1 MFGKSNAP
9 SDNTINVAAIAIAT
23 CIWLVVV
30 TSLLM
35 LSGCSASTRTANDTS
50 DTMFARED
58 YERSGVDFEMA
69 GRFEEVAHYDTDSYL
84 GQINVIEDTCTGV
97 LYMYTKS
104 VGYSRGYAAMIA
116 LLNADGAPQTLE
128 QFEDINSQR
137 EENQQLQ

>member
-69 GRFEEVAHYDTDSYL
+69 GRFEEVKSTSSKTRVQASCICTRKALDTA
-84 GQINVIEDTCTGV
+84 GV
-97 LYMYTKS
+97 TRL
-104 VGYSRGYAAMIA
+104 
-116 LLNADGAPQTLE
+116 
-128 QFEDINSQR
+128 
-137 EENQQLQ
+137 